1 MANNAD
7 SFYQKTKVAV
17 EEGRLDEALQAIR
30 VQKSPINSKTREL
43 ISTLANALAHRA
55 DRHLTLD
62 NEEAA
67 WIDLTS
73 AESLRSNLPR
83 IEKLRST
90 LTKLM
95 VSRAQNYLKEGA
107 LRQCEEVLGKLR
119 DRNGASS
126 ELSTLVATCVMWIE
140 GREFAETGEFQPA
153 MASLERVRRRLTGSD
168 MGVIREIEIL
178 SKKKDEFESLKPEF
192 NNAVSKRDAPRIIEL
207 ANQLL
212 LIAPREH
219 TINRIRNAFLRG
231 IEGNSNAIRSIEKPE
246 TIDLSA
252 PAILDDSAFF
262 LWIDGFAGYLVLLD
276 DKVSIGHAGAE
287 NSVNLP
293 WVADIGRVHASLIRQ
308 KEGFAIEPHLTVA
321 IDGNKIT
328 ETSNLGEDTSISLG
342 NTCEINFKLPY
353 RGSLTAFL
361 FPVSHH
367 RPPAPVDA
375 IILLSQTLVLWDN
388 EASHIRVPGL
398 DKKIVIY
405 RTSQGLNIKSEG
417 ITVVAGKKITGPSLL
432 PNNALVISG
441 SVTFSL
447 EPAPARLGM

>member
-1 MANNAD
+1 
-7 SFYQKTKVAV
+7 
-17 EEGRLDEALQAIR
+17 
-30 VQKSPINSKTREL
+30 
-43 ISTLANALAHRA
+43 
-55 DRHLTLD
+55 
-62 NEEAA
+62 
-67 WIDLTS
+67 
-73 AESLRSNLPR
+73 
-83 IEKLRST
+83 
-90 LTKLM
+90 
-95 VSRAQNYLKEGA
+95 
-107 LRQCEEVLGKLR
+107 
-119 DRNGASS
+119 
-126 ELSTLVATCVMWIE
+126 
-140 GREFAETGEFQPA
+140 
-153 MASLERVRRRLTGSD
+153 
-168 MGVIREIEIL
+168 MGVIREIEML
-178 SKKKDEFESLKPEF
+178 SKKKDEFESLKPDF

-231 IEGNSNAIRSIEKPE
+231 IEGNSNAILSIEKPE
-246 TIDLSA
+246 IIDLSA
-252 PAILDDSAFF
+252 AAILDDSAFF

-276 DKVSIGHAGAE
+276 DKVSIGHAGSE
-287 NSVNLP
+287 SSVNLP

-321 IDGNKIT
+321 MDGNKIT
-328 ETSNLGEDTSISLG
+328 ETSILGEDTSISLG
-342 NTCEINFKLPY
+342 DTCEINFKLPY

-375 IILLSQTLVLWDN
+375 IILLSQTLILWDN

-417 ITVVAGKKITGPSLL
+417 ITVVAGKKLTGPSLL

>member
-140 GREFAETGEFQPA
+140 GREFAETGEYQPA
-153 MASLERVRRRLTGSD
+153 LASLERVRRRLTGSD
-168 MGVIREIEIL
+168 MGVIREIEML
-178 SKKKDEFESLKPEF
+178 SKKKDEFESLKPDF
-192 NNAVSKRDAPRIIEL
+192 NNAVS
-207 ANQLL
+207 
-212 LIAPREH
+212 
-219 TINRIRNAFLRG
+219 
-231 IEGNSNAIRSIEKPE
+231 
-246 TIDLSA
+246 
-252 PAILDDSAFF
+252 
-262 LWIDGFAGYLVLLD
+262 
-276 DKVSIGHAGAE
+276 
-287 NSVNLP
+287 
-293 WVADIGRVHASLIRQ
+293 
-308 KEGFAIEPHLTVA
+308 
-321 IDGNKIT
+321 
-328 ETSNLGEDTSISLG
+328 
-342 NTCEINFKLPY
+342 
-353 RGSLTAFL
+353 
-361 FPVSHH
+361 
-367 RPPAPVDA
+367 
-375 IILLSQTLVLWDN
+375 
-388 EASHIRVPGL
+388 
-398 DKKIVIY
+398 
-405 RTSQGLNIKSEG
+405 
-417 ITVVAGKKITGPSLL
+417 
-432 PNNALVISG
+432 
-441 SVTFSL
+441 
-447 EPAPARLGM
+447 